1 MTTESIEQKVREIL
15 AAKLSLP
22 LEKIGSESRLVEDL
36 GADSFGA
43 LEVMFEVEETFG
55 LSIPDTAVERV
66 RCVKDIVAYVAE
78 QMGKAPAPTA
88 AAADAATAAP
98 GQRDSESPDGP
109 KNPPPIG

>member
-22 LEKIGSESRLVEDL
+22 LEKIGRESRLVEDL

-43 LEVMFEVEETFG
+43 LEVLFEVEETFG
-55 LSIPDTAVERV
+55 LSIPDTEVERV
-66 RCVKDIVAYVAE
+66 RCVKDIAAYVAE
-78 QMGKAPAPTA
+78 QKEKAPAP
-88 AAADAATAAP
+88 AADAVADAT
-98 GQRDSESPDGP
+98 GQRDSESPGDP